1 MNEKRN
7 SCETSYKALQ
17 STEFT
22 STMCSKT
29 PSLISLKVRK
39 RYKKKE
45 EAKDVNKLKMN
56 QLWARLE
63 LNLRLV
69 YF

>member
-1 MNEKRN
+1 MNRDTHVKLATKQRIYDYN
-7 SCETSYKALQ
+7 LLKD
-17 STEFT
+17 
-22 STMCSKT
+22 
-29 PSLISLKVRK
+29 SLIDFFKSQ
-39 RYKKKE
+39 KKDRKE